1 MEMLLQEEEEE
12 EDVTALMF
20 NPKTSDVDTSNDQER
35 VRFEK
40 VLGFVKA
47 DNLIRLRI

>member
-1 MEMLLQEEEEE
+1 M
-12 EDVTALMF
+12 MF

-35 VRFEK
+35 VKFENE